1 MGDEIFYTDKRGG
14 RDHECVSLG
23 CDHERVLAG
32 RTPIQ
37 VYRDFV
43 AEFADHCR
51 RENLWGAARRHVM
64 QALCVR
70 VSRGAGPPT
79 QLEAESPWQCK
90 APRV

>member
-23 CDHERVLAG
+23 CNHERVLAG

-51 RENLWGAARRHVM
+51 RENLWGAVRCPET
-64 QALCVR
+64 QASCV
-70 VSRGAGPPT
+70 SGFPGQQAHHE
-79 QLEAESPWQCK
+79 QLYAMSQK
-90 APRV
+90 RK

>member
-32 RTPIQ
+32 RTPIE

-43 AEFADHCR
+43 ANFAEHCR
-51 RENLWGAARRHVM
+51 RENLWGAHFPM
-64 QALCVR
+64 TSSC
-70 VSRGAGPPT
+70 
-79 QLEAESPWQCK
+79 
-90 APRV
+90 

>member
-43 AEFADHCR
+43 ADFSPAGEPVGCGSLCR
-51 RENLWGAARRHVM
+51 PVM
-64 QALCVR
+64 QALLTR
-70 VSRGAGPPT
+70 VSRELG
-79 QLEAESPWQCK
+79 LL
-90 APRV
+90 